1 MVAGEIMDAKNIPQW
16 MLESKTDITEQ
27 NDEVGLIVAG
37 YIGAFVKRGF
47 TQQEMGS
54 LMASAFLLPLDEVE
68 KRVDAVLSLTDDK
81 ECGKRLCI
89 FCVQSCGLF
98 SADDT
103 DPCEIIGIIKENYGA
118 EAVIETLVNFTD
130 LLQVWKNSDVRD
142 LPENAENQKRSDYIL
157 GECASVF
164 PKIN

>member
-1 MVAGEIMDAKNIPQW
+1 MSCDNIPQW
-16 MLESKTDITEQ
+16 IKDSKTDISEQ

-54 LMASAFLLPLDEVE
+54 LMASAFLLPLEMVE

-81 ECGKRLCI
+81 EKGKKLCI
-89 FCVQSCGLF
+89 FCVQKGELF
-98 SADDT
+98 SVENT
-103 DPCEIIGIIKENYGA
+103 NPCEIIDILRGKYGN
-118 EAVIETLVNFTD
+118 EAVIETLLSFPEI
-130 LLQVWKNSDVRD
+130 LYVWKNSAIRE
-142 LPENAENQKRSDYIL
+142 LPENEKNRKCAEFIL

-164 PKIN
+164 SEIQ

>member
-1 MVAGEIMDAKNIPQW
+1 MSYENVPQW
-16 MLESKTDITEQ
+16 MIESKTDITEQ

-54 LMASAFLLPLDEVE
+54 LMASAFLLPLAEVE

-81 ECGKRLCI
+81 ERGKKLCV

-98 SADDT
+98 SAEGT
-103 DPCEIIGIIKENYGA
+103 DPCEIIGIIKENYGS
-118 EAVIETLVNFTD
+118 EAVIETLINFTD
-130 LLQVWKNSDVRD
+130 LLQVWKKSELRD
-142 LPENAENQKRSDYIL
+142 MSENAENKKRCDYIL
-157 GECASVF
+157 GECAAVF
-164 PKIN
+164 PKNN

>member
-1 MVAGEIMDAKNIPQW
+1 MSYENVPQW
-16 MLESKTDITEQ
+16 IIESETGITEQ

-54 LMASAFLLPLDEVE
+54 LMASAFLLPLPEVE

-81 ECGKRLCI
+81 DKAKKLCI
-89 FCVQSCGLF
+89 FCVQKGELF
-98 SADDT
+98 SVEDT
-103 DPCEIIGIIKENYGA
+103 DPCEIIGILKEKYGN
-118 EAVIETLVNFTD
+118 EAVIETLLSFPEI
-130 LLQVWKNSDVRD
+130 LYVWKNYGVRD
-142 LPENAENQKRSDYIL
+142 LPDNEKNKKQAEYIL

-164 PKIN
+164 HEIN

>member
-1 MVAGEIMDAKNIPQW
+1 MSYENVPQW

-47 TQQEMGS
+47 TQQEMGA
-54 LMASAFLLPLDEVE
+54 LMASAFLLPLAEVE

-81 ECGKRLCI
+81 ERGKKLCV

-98 SADDT
+98 SAVDT
-103 DPCEIIGIIKENYGA
+103 DPCEIIGIIKEKYGS
-118 EAVIETLVNFTD
+118 EAVIETIINFTD
-130 LLQVWKNSDVRD
+130 LLQVWKKSELRD
-142 LPENAENQKRSDYIL
+142 MPENAENKKRSEYIL
-157 GECASVF
+157 SECASVF
-164 PKIN
+164 PDNN